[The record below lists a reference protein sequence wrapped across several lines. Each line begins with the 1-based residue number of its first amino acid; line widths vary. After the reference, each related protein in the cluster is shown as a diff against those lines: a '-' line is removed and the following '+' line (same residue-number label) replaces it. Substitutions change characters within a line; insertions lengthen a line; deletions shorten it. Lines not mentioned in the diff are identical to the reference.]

1 MEHNEAEEHNNI
13 YAYIQAQFQ
22 PLHDH
27 EPKKEQIYYNA
38 HIRKTVSDFT
48 VPSRKRCYIPTRS
61 AARAAR
67 KAVKCP
73 ESFLF
78 CFRG

>member
-22 PLHDH
+22 PLYDY
-27 EPKKEQIYYNA
+27 ESKKEQIYYNA

-48 VPSRKRCYIPTRS
+48 VPSRKRCYFLARH
-61 AARAAR
+61 AARAAT
-67 KAVKCP
+67 KGVKCP
-73 ESFLF
+73 RIIFIII
-78 CFRG
+78 